1 MLEMKIKLHRNP
13 MSDCTEIYIF
23 DEINGKRIVFLPVSL
38 EGREIEEGMLI
49 EPTMKISGEFDREFI
64 EAFRDGINEV
74 YGEQAQTSELKA
86 TKYHLED
93 LRKLLKLEKRSS

>member
-1 MLEMKIKLHRNP
+1 MIEMTVRLHRNP

-23 DEINGKRIVFLPVSL
+23 SEVNGKRIAYKPVAL
-38 EGREIEEGMLI
+38 EEQEIKEGTVI
-49 EPTMKISGEFDREFI
+49 EPTLKISGEYDREFI

-93 LRKLLKLEKRSS
+93 LRKLLKLDKKSS